1 MKAITLIAATA
12 LLAAPA
18 FADPTGDATEGEKS
32 FGRRCVACHV
42 VKDDAGETLAGRN
55 ARTGPNLYALEGR
68 VIGTVEGY
76 RYGKSLA
83 AVADENIQWDE
94 EEFVA
99 YVQDPTAW
107 LRDALTDDKAR
118 SKMAFKLRDEQEA
131 RDIYAFL
138 VSLQN

>member
-1 MKAITLIAATA
+1 MKATKFIAAA
-12 LLAAPA
+12 LVCASPVWAE
-18 FADPTGDATEGEKS
+18 PTGDATEGETA
-32 FGRRCVACHV
+32 FGRQCVACHV

-68 VIGTVEGY
+68 VIGTVEGF

-83 AVADENIQWDE
+83 AIAEDGLVWDE

-107 LRDALTDDKAR
+107 LRETLVDDKAR
-118 SKMAFKLRDEQEA
+118 SKMAFKVRDEQDA

-138 VSLQN
+138 QSLTN